1 MRVILKWENRFGKHR
16 RIMKPKKAQ
25 RWAKEF
31 KEKDFVKI
39 KIIPLIKDNRD
50 GKIKVGD

>member
-1 MRVILKWENRFGKHR
+1 MRVILQWENRFGKHR

-31 KEKDFVKI
+31 EGRGFKKVA
-39 KIIPLIKDNRD
+39 IIEMDNDKRW
-50 GKIKVGD
+50 